1 MFIASISDLSR
12 TSQRT
17 RNNFRSLTIVLYEK
31 WNLEPSFASSSKT
44 VKVTTPGNHDKKNAS
59 EELLVL
65 VPITF
70 VPVSSHKKKTKTKK
84 TKKKRCVSL
93 QYVMSMSSK
102 IQNFKTVYKKYWG
115 LSREEIVKKNRFAR
129 PLFLNEQ
136 TICLS

>member
-70 VPVSSHKKKTKTKK
+70 VPVSSQKKKQKQKK
-84 TKKKRCVSL
+84 LKKKGAFP
-93 QYVMSMSSK
+93 YSMS
-102 IQNFKTVYKKYWG
+102 
-115 LSREEIVKKNRFAR
+115 
-129 PLFLNEQ
+129 
-136 TICLS
+136 

>member
-31 WNLEPSFASSSKT
+31 LNLEPSFASSSKT

-70 VPVSSHKKKTKTKK
+70 LPASSQKKKTKTKK
-84 TKKKRCVSL
+84 TKQKKRCVSL
-93 QYVMSMSSK
+93 QYVMSISSK

-115 LSREEIVKKNRFAR
+115 LSREEIVKKKTDLRDLYF
-129 PLFLNEQ
+129 
-136 TICLS
+136 